1 MVLSKSNVPGVVDL
15 EDRDHIVAGAYR
27 EEKGAVVPGG
37 RFATDADRAECD
49 SNEAPEVDHS
59 KEQSGWLGTLLS
71 GTLWRT
77 SLNEWATG
85 KRNTSARV
93 QERIRGRSRRFND
106 LEMLRLHHG
115 QLNVL
120 CIANPVE

>member
-27 EEKGAVVPGG
+27 EERGAVVPGG

-49 SNEAPEVDHS
+49 SDEAPEVDHS

-71 GTLWRT
+71 GRFGGLPSMSGQRAKGIRQHV
-77 SLNEWATG
+77 S
-85 KRNTSARV
+85 KR
-93 QERIRGRSRRFND
+93 G
-106 LEMLRLHHG
+106 
-115 QLNVL
+115 
-120 CIANPVE
+120 